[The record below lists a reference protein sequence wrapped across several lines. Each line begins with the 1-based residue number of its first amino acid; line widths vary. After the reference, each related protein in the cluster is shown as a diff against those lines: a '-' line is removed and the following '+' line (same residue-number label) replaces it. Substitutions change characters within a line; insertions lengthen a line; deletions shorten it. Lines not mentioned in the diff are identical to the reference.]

1 MEAVLLLVLI
11 IVMFVLLSKGGG
23 PGQEY
28 IENHTAHED
37 LKDGYSYLYYLDPSG
52 ELHYESESCRGC
64 MEDIAKDLVQKGC
77 KVTELHLGTRYSG
90 QL

>member
-11 IVMFVLLSKGGG
+11 IILFAVLCKGGG
-23 PGQEY
+23 PSQDQ
-28 IENHTAHED
+28 IERHTAHEE
-37 LKDGYSYLYYLDPSG
+37 LKDGYSYLYYLDRSG

-64 MEDIAKDLVQKGC
+64 MEDIAEDLKRNGC
-77 KVTELHLGTRYSG
+77 KVTELHLGNRYSG